1 MNAPTAEEHLGLV
14 HLCANRFRGRGMEYE
29 DLYSAGCIG
38 LLKAIKAFDCTR
50 GVQFST
56 YAVPVILG
64 EIKRLFRDGGAVKV
78 SRSLKEHAMQIQQL
92 QEQFQQKHGRAATL
106 TELAERSGLSE
117 EVIAESLCAAQPPI
131 SLTTAAE
138 EAPLEIPVPAPD
150 TELENL
156 FALRQVLQ
164 ILPQADRKLLQYRYF
179 QNLTQT
185 ETAKRL
191 GISQVQVSRKEK
203 RFYPVCDR
211 NCCLNCI
218 PLFCRDLSMKKWLKA
233 FSLGHTKGGGET
245 HGISKGDD
253 FRHSHIGI
261 NGVKRRRKN
270 GTAAGNS
277 GNWQQG
283 CTG

>member
-38 LLKAIKAFDCTR
+38 LLKAVKAFDCTR

-117 EVIAESLCAAQPPI
+117 EIIAESLCAAQPPL

-150 TELENL
+150 TELENRTL
-156 FALRQVLQ
+156 L
-164 ILPQADRKLLQYRYF
+164 LPENLL
-179 QNLTQT
+179 L
-185 ETAKRL
+185 L
-191 GISQVQVSRKEK
+191 IS
-203 RFYPVCDR
+203 
-211 NCCLNCI
+211 
-218 PLFCRDLSMKKWLKA
+218 
-233 FSLGHTKGGGET
+233 
-245 HGISKGDD
+245 
-253 FRHSHIGI
+253 
-261 NGVKRRRKN
+261 
-270 GTAAGNS
+270 
-277 GNWQQG
+277 
-283 CTG
+283 

>member
-38 LLKAIKAFDCTR
+38 LLKAVKAFDCTR

-92 QEQFQQKHGRAATL
+92 QEQFQQKHGRGCHADRTGGAFWTL
-106 TELAERSGLSE
+106 GRSHCR
-117 EVIAESLCAAQPPI
+117 IPLCC
-131 SLTTAAE
+131 TAA
-138 EAPLEIPVPAPD
+138 ALADHCCGRSPLEIPVPAPD

-211 NCCLNCI
+211 NCCLNCT
-218 PLFCRDLSMKKWLKA
+218 PLFL
-233 FSLGHTKGGGET
+233 
-245 HGISKGDD
+245 
-253 FRHSHIGI
+253 
-261 NGVKRRRKN
+261 
-270 GTAAGNS
+270 
-277 GNWQQG
+277 
-283 CTG
+283 